1 MLTVISPAK
10 KLDMSGVGVAPTLP
24 EFQTEA
30 NQLAAVARVLSVDDL
45 RKLMDI
51 SENLATLNRDRFR
64 NFAETSTADN
74 AKPAMYIF
82 AGDTYTG
89 LEANS
94 LDMDEVAF
102 AQDHLRILSGLYGLL
117 KPLDAI
123 QAYRL
128 EMGSRLKTQRGK
140 SLYDYWGSTI
150 SEALNAQANEVQTDT
165 LINCA
170 SQEYFG
176 AVKSDALKLNVVTPQ
191 FYEDKPGGPKIV
203 SFFAKQ
209 ARGAMARFVI
219 QNRLTKPEQIRDFD
233 TGGYYYQPEQ
243 STPQRPV
250 FLRTEAT
257 ALAFKKAS

>member
-10 KLDMSGVGVAPTLP
+10 KLDMSAVDITPTLP
-24 EFQTEA
+24 EFQTQA
-30 NQLAAVARVLSVDDL
+30 NELAKVVRKLSVNDL

-64 NFAETSTADN
+64 DFADASTPEN
-74 AKPAMYIF
+74 AKAAMYIF

-89 LEANS
+89 LEAKS
-94 LDMDEVAF
+94 LDQDEVTF
-102 AQDHLRILSGLYGLL
+102 AQNHLRILSGLYGLL

-123 QAYRL
+123 QPYRL

-150 SEALNAQANEVQTDT
+150 SEALNAQAEQVQTDT

-176 AVKSDALKLNVVTPQ
+176 AVKPDALTLNVVTPQ

-203 SFFAKQ
+203 SFYAKQ
-209 ARGAMARFVI
+209 ARGAMARFII

-233 TGGYYYQPEQ
+233 TGGYAYQPDQ
-243 STPQRPV
+243 STPDRPV
-250 FLRTEAT
+250 FLRAE
-257 ALAFKKAS
+257 ALAKAS

>member
-10 KLDMSGVGVAPTLP
+10 KLDMSAVDITPTLP
-24 EFQTEA
+24 EFQTQA
-30 NQLAAVARVLSVDDL
+30 NELAKVARKLSVNDL

-64 NFAETSTADN
+64 DFADASTPEN
-74 AKPAMYIF
+74 AKAAMYIF

-89 LEANS
+89 LEAES
-94 LDMDEVAF
+94 LDQDEVTF
-102 AQDHLRILSGLYGLL
+102 AQNHLRILSGLYGLL

-123 QAYRL
+123 QPYRL

-150 SEALNAQANEVQTDT
+150 SEALNAQAEQVQTDT

-176 AVKSDALKLNVVTPQ
+176 AVKPDALTLNVVTPQ

-203 SFFAKQ
+203 SFYAKQ
-209 ARGAMARFVI
+209 ARGAMARFII

-233 TGGYYYQPEQ
+233 TGGYAYQPDQ
-243 STPQRPV
+243 STPDRPV
-250 FLRTEAT
+250 FLRAE
-257 ALAFKKAS
+257 ALAKAS

>member
-10 KLDMSGVGVAPTLP
+10 KLDMSPVDVAVTLP
-24 EFQTEA
+24 EFQTNA
-30 NQLAAVARVLSVDDL
+30 NELASIARTLSVNDL
-45 RKLMDI
+45 RKLMSI

-64 NFAETSTADN
+64 DFTDASTPDN
-74 AKPAMYIF
+74 AKAAMFIF

-89 LEANS
+89 LEAAS
-94 LDMDEVAF
+94 LDPDEIVF
-102 AQDHLRILSGLYGLL
+102 AQSHLRILSGLYGVL

-140 SLYDYWGSTI
+140 SLYDYWGDTI
-150 SEALNAQANEVQTDT
+150 SIALNAQGKAMQTDT

-176 AVKSDALKLNVVTPQ
+176 AVKPAALELNVITPQ

-203 SFFAKQ
+203 SFYAKK
-209 ARGAMARFVI
+209 ARGAMARFII
-219 QNRLTKPEQIRDFD
+219 QNRLTTSDQIINFD
-233 TGGYYYQPEQ
+233 TGGYVYQPDT
-243 STPQRPV
+243 STPERPV
-250 FLRTEAT
+250 FLRSESA
-257 ALAFKKAS
+257 AQSLKVAS

>member
-10 KLDMSGVGVAPTLP
+10 KLDMSAVDITPTLP
-24 EFQTEA
+24 EFQTQA
-30 NQLAAVARVLSVDDL
+30 NELAKVARKLSVNDL

-64 NFAETSTADN
+64 DFADASTPEN
-74 AKPAMYIF
+74 AKAAMYIF

-89 LEANS
+89 LEAKS
-94 LDMDEVAF
+94 LDQDEVTF
-102 AQDHLRILSGLYGLL
+102 AQNHLRILSGLYGLL

-123 QAYRL
+123 QPYRL

-150 SEALNAQANEVQTDT
+150 SEALNAQAEQVQTDT

-176 AVKSDALKLNVVTPQ
+176 AVKPDALTLNVVTPQ

-203 SFFAKQ
+203 SFYAKQ
-209 ARGAMARFVI
+209 ARGAMARFII

-233 TGGYYYQPEQ
+233 TGGYAYQPDQ
-243 STPQRPV
+243 STPDRPV
-250 FLRTEAT
+250 FLRAE
-257 ALAFKKAS
+257 ALAKAS